1 MNFKLFTV
9 DYLVIILY
17 LLLML
22 GVGGF
27 FSLMIKGGKDFFV
40 GGRRIPWWV
49 AGISLY
55 MSLFSAW
62 TFTGAA
68 SFTYKHRL
76 VWCA

>member
-27 FSLMIKGGKDFFV
+27 FSRMIKGGKDFFV
-40 GGRRIPWWV
+40 GRSEV
-49 AGISLY
+49 N
-55 MSLFSAW
+55 
-62 TFTGAA
+62 
-68 SFTYKHRL
+68 SFIFVSIVRNG
-76 VWCA
+76 